1 MNVIEHK
8 FLNSKFFFP
17 FWEIETLVLGTFNPC
32 CGEETDYYYGRCQN
46 NFWKTI
52 EEIKELDYRW
62 FQNNFDRKYE
72 IMQTHKFG
80 CVDII
85 KSIEITDEI
94 KRKDICGSGYS
105 DQILFNSK
113 NCMLEYNFEK
123 IEFFIKNN
131 NNLKKV
137 INTWGKR
144 NKPKLF
150 NQHISFLKNLCENNN
165 IKFISD
171 CPSPSGR
178 LKGIDHKQK
187 LLDFYKIHIF
197 NNMNYN
203 LKYNRV
209 NIINLK

>member
-1 MNVIEHK
+1 
-8 FLNSKFFFP
+8 
-17 FWEIETLVLGTFNPC
+17 
-32 CGEETDYYYGRCQN
+32 
-46 NFWKTI
+46 
-52 EEIKELDYRW
+52 
-62 FQNNFDRKYE
+62 
-72 IMQTHKFG
+72 
-80 CVDII
+80 
-85 KSIEITDEI
+85 
-94 KRKDICGSGYS
+94 
-105 DQILFNSK
+105 
-113 NCMLEYNFEK
+113 MLEYNFEK